1 MLLRLV
7 WSQAWDLREKV
18 YIRAGFIV
26 VLSIKAIGMDQERLT
41 LSCTSLVKGTRQK
54 RMLRAI
60 IGAQNSRF

>member
-41 LSCTSLVKGTRQK
+41 LS
-54 RMLRAI
+54 
-60 IGAQNSRF
+60 